1 MRITKMLKKQLY
13 FLLGRKES
21 LIMAMIDYG
30 AIAWKDGKLISTDM
44 FTPMEDMVGWS
55 DEDKSEVLCTDLS
68 SVLAGNYFAYI
79 GDKDFT
85 VCFYKNIMHIY
96 CPDEYYNEE
105 LYFSNTPFRGWRYW
119 RKWYFIDFIGEEAEI
134 IVRPRR
140 FHDYYICTMKYRGH
154 KYKVAF
160 GYGVDLKYYKE
171 THIIDYYGTPWFRA
185 KSWLRDIHYKIEDW
199 KRSKGL

>member
-1 MRITKMLKKQLY
+1 
-13 FLLGRKES
+13 
-21 LIMAMIDYG
+21 MAMVDYG

-55 DEDKSEVLCTDLS
+55 DEDKNKVLCADLS
-68 SVLAGNYFAYI
+68 STLANNYFAYI

-85 VCFYKNIMHIY
+85 IGFYKDVMRLYSPSDSCYNDSIY
-96 CPDEYYNEE
+96 FGSEPYE
-105 LYFSNTPFRGWRYW
+105 GWRRW
-119 RKWYFIDFIGEEAEI
+119 RKWCLVGLDYDEAEI
-134 IVRPRR
+134 VVWPRR
-140 FHDYYICTMKYRGH
+140 FHDYYICKMTYRGH

-160 GYGVDLKYYKE
+160 GYGVDLKYYKK

-199 KRSKGL
+199 KWERGL

>member
-1 MRITKMLKKQLY
+1 
-13 FLLGRKES
+13 
-21 LIMAMIDYG
+21 MAMIDYG

-55 DEDKSEVLCTDLS
+55 DENDDKEFKLNDNC
-68 SVLAGNYFAYI
+68 FAYI

-85 VCFYKNIMHIY
+85 IGFYKGVMYIY
-96 CPDEYYNEE
+96 SAADENYNEIV
-105 LYFSNTPFRGWRYW
+105 YFGSEPFEKWNCW
-119 RKWYFIDFIGEEAEI
+119 RKWYFFTSLDDDAEL

-160 GYGVDLKYYKE
+160 GYGVDLKYYKK
-171 THIIDYYGTPWFRA
+171 THIIDYYGTPWFKAESICRNIRYELA
-185 KSWLRDIHYKIEDW
+185 DW
-199 KRSKGL
+199 KRRCSL

>member
-1 MRITKMLKKQLY
+1 
-13 FLLGRKES
+13 
-21 LIMAMIDYG
+21 MAMVDYG

-44 FTPMEDMVGWS
+44 FTPMEDTVGWT
-55 DEDKSEVLCTDLS
+55 DEDKNKVLCMDASTI
-68 SVLAGNYFAYI
+68 LADNYFVYI

-96 CPDEYYNEE
+96 SPVSAYYNEKI
-105 LYFSNTPFRGWRYW
+105 YFGSEHFKGWHYW
-119 RKWYFIDFIGEEAEI
+119 RRLGYITPVNDDFEI

-140 FHDYYICTMKYRGH
+140 FHDYYICKMRYRGH

-160 GYGVDLKYYKE
+160 GYGVDLNYYKK

-185 KSWLRDIHYKIEDW
+185 KSWLRDIHNKIEDW
-199 KRSKGL
+199 KWERGL